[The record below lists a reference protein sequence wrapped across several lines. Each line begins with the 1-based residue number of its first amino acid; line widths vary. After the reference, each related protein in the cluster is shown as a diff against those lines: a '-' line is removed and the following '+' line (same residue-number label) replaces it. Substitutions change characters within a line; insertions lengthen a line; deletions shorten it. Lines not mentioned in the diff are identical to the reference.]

1 MTTAQTILDAALNS
15 SAWNDGGNTS
25 IGNNPEELV
34 AALSRTVRQVYVL
47 AAQGNGMDPRHA
59 YFVRSTTL
67 TLSATLAT
75 AVALSSNAAG
85 LDILRVLAVTES
97 GGDPV
102 AVVPI
107 HEVRLGLAEIPPA
120 VILLDKTIRSAG
132 RTGDPTAS
140 AVLTLDVAYA
150 PPPLT
155 LASHFIGATTLT
167 SASTSSWPEAAGD
180 PYLVAW
186 LARYLAAKEG
196 REDAEIAGYQEALAQ
211 SAAMLGDLIGVAGAR
226 LAAVTSE

>member
-15 SAWNDGGNTS
+15 SVWNDGGNTS
-25 IGNNPEELV
+25 IGNNPAELV

-47 AAQGNGMDPRHA
+47 AAQGDGLDPLHA
-59 YFVRSTTL
+59 YFVRSTTI

-75 AVALSSNAAG
+75 AVALSANAAG
-85 LDILRVLAVTES
+85 LDILRVLAVTEA

-102 AVVPI
+102 SVVPI
-107 HEVRLGLAEIPPA
+107 TEVRLGIAEIPPA
-120 VILLDKTIRSAG
+120 VILMDKTIRSAG

-155 LASHFIGATTLT
+155 AAAHFIGATTLT
-167 SASTSSWPEAAGD
+167 SASTSAWPEAAGD
-180 PYLVAW
+180 PFLVAW

-196 REDAEIAGYQEALAQ
+196 REQSEIDGYSDALQQ
-211 SAAMLGDLIGVAGAR
+211 AATMLGGLIGVAGAR
-226 LAAVTSE
+226 LAAVESE